1 MPGAKV
7 AVLGDRSSVSG
18 FRPLGFAVFPLDVPA
33 QAREFWPRLTG
44 GEYGV
49 VLVTEPVYEEI
60 DDLVAEVAD
69 QALPAVTV
77 IPGAGS
83 EGGVGEKKL
92 ARAIE
97 RALGTTVPIREEDE

>member
-1 MPGAKV
+1 MATMKV
-7 AVLGDRSSVSG
+7 AVVGDRTSVAG
-18 FRPLGFAVFPLDVPA
+18 FKPLGFAVFALGTPA
-33 QAREFWPRLTG
+33 EARGLWPELAG

-69 QALPAVTV
+69 RALPAVTV

-97 RALGTTVPIREEDE
+97 RALGTKVLIREEDE